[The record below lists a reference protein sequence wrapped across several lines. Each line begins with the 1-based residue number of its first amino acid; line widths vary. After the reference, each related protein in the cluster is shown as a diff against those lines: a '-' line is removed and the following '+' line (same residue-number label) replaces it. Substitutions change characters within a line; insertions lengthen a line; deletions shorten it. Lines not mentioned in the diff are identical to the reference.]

1 MVLVTAAAFGPEQL
15 PPSVAWARALGTRLF
30 GGVTGLR
37 VVCILAHLV
46 RRVKRVSRHA
56 GAEAARHRAGTL
68 CRSWSGVGS
77 RTARGSEQRARLG
90 VSNVPAGLPVAHAA
104 AEPQQARSALSRTT
118 LQCGAHAARRLY
130 QRVRGCYCDCRHLAR
145 GSVARTAARPKE
157 DIRSATHTRALPA
170 ACCAPQ
176 VPFPV
181 RRHGA
186 RARAAAAPVRAAASR
201 PAAAARCSL
210 GASPNVTTPPCCPP
224 CADAWRNADGACTP
238 HGRPCRSCR
247 LFWRRGRADEPGAAA

>member
-68 CRSWSGVGS
+68 CRGWSGVGS

-118 LQCGAHAARRLY
+118 LQCGAHAARRVY
-130 QRVRGCYCDCRHLAR
+130 QRVRGCYCDCRRLAR
-145 GSVARTAARPKE
+145 VSVARTAALPKKMQR
-157 DIRSATHTRALPA
+157 ILVPSPPLGS
-170 ACCAPQ
+170 APQ
-176 VPFPV
+176 EPSAV